1 MLNNERRDRGSGFRM
16 KTLTVVITAT
26 MLVAGGAV
34 EAESDSLSMLQKRIN
49 KTENTIEKLREELQE
64 KQDELEEQVREVAKA
79 EEGQRETAREQLE
92 RATMERDAT
101 QGNLSVAEQTLEN
114 DKNERDFRDLSFN
127 TGVAVLRESG
137 PDGGNETE
145 TMISM
150 HQLLRTWNDES
161 VGLGPFIAINA
172 EGDVAE
178 LIGVGAVFS
187 FRRENGA
194 NPLSVGAGYIIDRFG
209 FEAEDGTRLGDRSGL
224 FFVVSFNP
232 AMSGVNIFENL
243 FKLPD

>member
-150 HQLLRTWNDES
+150 HRQLRTSNDNT
-161 VGLGPFIAINA
+161 VG
-172 EGDVAE
+172 
-178 LIGVGAVFS
+178 
-187 FRRENGA
+187 
-194 NPLSVGAGYIIDRFG
+194 
-209 FEAEDGTRLGDRSGL
+209 
-224 FFVVSFNP
+224 
-232 AMSGVNIFENL
+232 
-243 FKLPD
+243 